1 MNRPKPPRRLA
12 RRWADEQHGGADPR
26 EPGPPSDRQSGETR
40 LRSEASMGCDFN
52 TDLLLEFAVGEIAQ
66 AERAEV
72 EAHVNGCVA
81 CRAEVRLHRSLARDL
96 KELPAPSFPSD
107 LEEVLVRAAIQT
119 RRSMPRPTSRVSPA
133 RPAVAWLPVLCG
145 AAGLAIVGVL
155 ILLLLPGRMLSPGSV
170 DEMVYGGAGRGT
182 NVMGDALML
191 LRNLRQGWEF
201 VLRVLGWL
209 SPITRALGAVFE
221 AVGAGR
227 WLMVLA
233 TTTVAVWAVRRLT
246 RSRKQQPQAKVHGV

>member
-1 MNRPKPPRRLA
+1 MI
-12 RRWADEQHGGADPR
+12 
-26 EPGPPSDRQSGETR
+26 
-40 LRSEASMGCDFN
+40 GCDFN

-66 AERAEV
+66 PERSEV
-72 EAHVNGCVA
+72 EAHINGCA
-81 CRAEVRLHRSLARDL
+81 ICRAEVRLHRSLARDL
-96 KELPAPSFPSD
+96 KDLPAPAFPSD

-119 RRSMPRPTSRVSPA
+119 RRSMPRSASRVRAS
-133 RPAVAWLPVLCG
+133 RPTVAWLPVLCG

-209 SPITRALGAVFE
+209 SPISRALGAVFE
-221 AVGAGR
+221 AVGAAR
-227 WLMVLA
+227 WLMGLA
-233 TTTVAVWAVRRLT
+233 TTAVAVLAVRRLT
-246 RSRKQQPQAKVHGV
+246 RSRRQQPQAKVHGV